1 MTVSADRLL
10 PFLLGLL
17 LSLAASSSFAQA
29 YPSKPIR
36 LVIPFSAGGSTDIVG
51 RLIAAKLSVDLGQPV
66 VVENRPG
73 AGGSVGSD
81 LVAKADPDGYAILM
95 VPGAHTI
102 NASLYQKLPY
112 DTLRDFEPVIQIA
125 SVATM
130 IVVHPA
136 VPVTSVAELIALA
149 KARKGELNYG
159 SAGSGTVTHMT
170 AELFKLM
177 AEVDITHVPY
187 KGSSQALKDLLGGRV
202 QVMFAN
208 FPGTL
213 NHVQAGKLRAIAV
226 NGAKRS
232 PLLPSTPTVAES
244 GLPAFEANTWY
255 GILAPAGTPRAV
267 IDRLNSEIEK
277 ALQTS
282 EVRDFLSKEG
292 GEVIGGKP
300 EQFAAFIRADIA
312 KWARVIKQSGI
323 RID

>member
-1 MTVSADRLL
+1 MRNAHRTRLL
-10 PFLLGLL
+10 LFFLGL
-17 LSLAASSSFAQA
+17 LSLATSAAFAQA

-36 LVIPFSAGGSTDIVG
+36 FVIPFAPGGSTDIIG
-51 RLIAAKLSVDLGQPV
+51 RVIAEKLSLGLGQPV

-81 LVAKADPDGYAILM
+81 TVAKAAPDGYTILM

-130 IVVHPA
+130 IVVHPS
-136 VPVTSVAELIALA
+136 VPVKSVGELIELA
-149 KARKGELNYG
+149 KARRGELNYG

-177 AEVDITHVPY
+177 AGVDITHVPY
-187 KGSSQALKDLLGGRV
+187 KGSSQALKDLLGGQV

-213 NHVQAGKLRAIAV
+213 QQVQAGRLRVIAV
-226 NGAKRS
+226 NGARRS
-232 PLLPSTPTVAES
+232 PLLPGTPTVAES
-244 GLPAFEANTWY
+244 GIPGFEANTWY
-255 GILAPAGTPRAV
+255 GILAPAGTPKAV
-267 IDRLNSEIEK
+267 VARLNSEVTK
-277 ALQTS
+277 ALDAP

-292 GEVIGGKP
+292 GEVVGGTS
-300 EQFAAFIRADIA
+300 EEFAAFIRADIV
-312 KWARVIKQSGI
+312 KWARVIKQAGV
-323 RID
+323 RAD